1 MNQLALPLE
10 IDSLLP
16 NEHIFSIHEM
26 VEELNVEK
34 YKLAENDF
42 DRHTTAMLILIL
54 FIEI

>member
-16 NEHIFSIHEM
+16 NDHIFSIHEM